1 MYKLFVILHL
11 LGAAV
16 WVGGHLVLCL
26 AVLPPA
32 LRARDPAPIRAF
44 EERFERL
51 GIPALLLQIVS
62 GLWLAHYW
70 VPDWKQWLGGGGP
83 QSGLLATKFVLLALT
98 AALGVHARLALIP
111 RLDAATLPKL
121 GLHIVGV
128 TLLAV
133 AFLVAGAGIRLG
145 GLS

>member
-11 LGAAV
+11 LGATV

-26 AVLPPA
+26 GVLPSA
-32 LRARDPAPIRAF
+32 LRARDPGPIRAF

-51 GIPALLLQIVS
+51 GIPALLLQIAS

-70 VPDWKQWLGGGGP
+70 VPDWQQWLGGGGP
-83 QSGLLATKFVLLALT
+83 QSRLLATKLVLLALT
-98 AALGVHARLALIP
+98 AALGVHARLVLIP

-128 TLLAV
+128 TVLAV
-133 AFLVAGAGIRLG
+133 AFLIAGAGVRLG
-145 GLS
+145 GLP

>member
-1 MYKLFVILHL
+1 MYKIFVILHL
-11 LGAAV
+11 LGATV

-26 AVLPPA
+26 GVLPPA

-51 GIPALLLQIVS
+51 GIPALLLQIGS

-70 VPDWKQWLGGGGP
+70 VPDWRQWLGTGGP
-83 QSGLLATKFVLLALT
+83 QSQLLALKLVLLALT
-98 AALGVHARLALIP
+98 AALGVHARLVLIP

-128 TLLAV
+128 TVLAI
-133 AFLVAGAGIRLG
+133 AFVVAGAGIRLG
-145 GLS
+145 GLP

>member
-11 LGAAV
+11 LGASV

-26 AVLPPA
+26 AVLPSA

-51 GIPALLLQIVS
+51 GIPALLLQIAS
-62 GLWLAHYW
+62 GLWLAHHW
-70 VPDWKQWLGGGGP
+70 VPDWRQWFGGGGP
-83 QSGLLATKFVLLALT
+83 LSALIATKLVLLALT
-98 AALGVHARLALIP
+98 AALGVHARLVLIP
-111 RLDAATLPKL
+111 RLDASTLPKL
-121 GLHIVGV
+121 GAHIVGV
-128 TLLAV
+128 TVLAV

-145 GLS
+145 GLP

>member
-44 EERFERL
+44 EERFERI
-51 GIPALLLQIVS
+51 GVPALLLQIGS
-62 GLWLAHYW
+62 GLWLAHSW
-70 VPDWKQWLGGGGP
+70 VPDWRQWLGTGGP
-83 QSGLLATKFVLLALT
+83 QSGLVATKLVLLALT
-98 AALGVHARLALIP
+98 AALGAHARLVLMP

-128 TLLAV
+128 TVLAV
-133 AFLVAGAGIRLG
+133 AFVVAGAGIRLG